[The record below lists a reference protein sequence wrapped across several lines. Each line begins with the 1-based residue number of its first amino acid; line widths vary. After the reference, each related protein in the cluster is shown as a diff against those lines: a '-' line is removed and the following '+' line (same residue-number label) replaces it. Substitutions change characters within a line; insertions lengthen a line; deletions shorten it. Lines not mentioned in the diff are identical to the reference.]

1 MRAYFASEDPITP
14 RALEVISH
22 AKRLALGDTEI
33 DLRPVPER
41 VLPAGATVL
50 AFGKYRPQ
58 GLERVVPAPSI
69 AQVTTKADILTR
81 LCNVF
86 TLLAQPPELPPFRYE
101 VLYDIHAIE
110 ALLARRGEVFAF
122 DYETSGDVSVDLPDY
137 SQVITVSI
145 NDGHTSY
152 VIPEEMCQAVYHEV
166 NGFLEGNGIVGVNLK
181 FDLSYN
187 PDARVPNAFD
197 CMLAHYVLF
206 PAAGEHGLKPVTKK
220 YFGFEDWDE
229 PGKKYTPKAS
239 YAEAWQGEDGA
250 WADAREYSSGSG
262 FERIPR
268 AMLYEYAG
276 FDTYATWHWY
286 LRMKEMLAADPDAMK
301 AFVHLMKCSE
311 MFMDV
316 ERGGY
321 RLNVL
326 YVKELS
332 AELHTEKIAAEEKLN
347 LIAGREVNPR
357 SPKQVKTWFA
367 DLGVDLPST
376 DEKTLTEY
384 IETSGGAEDPI
395 EAEEN
400 ANAVDFA
407 RQLLVCRG
415 IAKTLGTYV
424 DGYLKQSIDGRCYPG
439 FKLSAST
446 TGRIGGRGPSLLTM
460 PREKRLKRMVLPDEG
475 HVMVGADLSQ
485 AELRVMAVESMDP
498 WLIEAFQPGAGDFF
512 DRLLGQAYPDKD
524 WTTLHEAVGEHTATE
539 DESNF
544 YNNKRASMKGVVY
557 GVSFGRGVKA
567 IAAALKIPV
576 HEAQILVNAFIRP
589 GSEFD
594 LWRED
599 ITARALSGGEIVT
612 RFGRHF
618 QSELVTNRNKVNVV
632 NGALAFTSQA
642 TANDICLMAA
652 YTVKP
657 KLEVI
662 EYRLM
667 STLHDAHYASGPE
680 EAKDEAG
687 RLLVETLAWA
697 GREVYGD
704 IVPFTADWG
713 WGQSMADV

>member
-14 RALEVISH
+14 RALEVIQH

-58 GLERVVPAPSI
+58 GLERVVPAPSA
-69 AQVTTKADILTR
+69 AQCVSKADILTR

-110 ALLARRGEVFAF
+110 KLLSRRGEVFAF
-122 DYETSGDVSVDLPDY
+122 DYETSGDVDVDLPDY
-137 SQVITVSI
+137 SRVITVSI

-152 VIPEEMCQAVYHEV
+152 VIPEEMCQTVYREV

-187 PDARVPNAFD
+187 PEARVPNAFD

-229 PGKKYTPKAS
+229 STKPYRGKAS
-239 YAEAWQGEDGA
+239 YDSYEAFEDGS
-250 WADAREYSSGSG
+250 WHDAREYSSGSG

-311 MFMDV
+311 MFMDI
-316 ERGGY
+316 ERPGY
-321 RLNVL
+321 RLDVP

-332 AELHTEKIAAEEKLN
+332 AELHTEKIDAEEKLN
-347 LIAGREVNPR
+347 EIAGREINPR
-357 SPKQVKTWFA
+357 SPKQVKDWFA
-367 DLGVDLPST
+367 STGTILPST
-376 DEKTLTEY
+376 DKIALKELLEDENGDILPKQF
-384 IETSGGAEDPI
+384 AE
-395 EAEEN
+395 
-400 ANAVDFA
+400 
-407 RQLLVCRG
+407 QLLVCRD
-415 IAKTLGTYV
+415 IAKSLGTYV

-460 PREKRLKRMVLPDEG
+460 PRKKRFKRMVLPDEG

-498 WLIEAFQPGAGDFF
+498 WLIAAFQPGAGDFF
-512 DRLLGQAYPDKD
+512 DQLLGQAYPDID
-524 WTTLHEAVGEHTATE
+524 WVDLHRRVSVEHTATE
-539 DESNF
+539 DEANF
-544 YNNKRASMKGVVY
+544 YNDTRARMKGTVY
-557 GVSFGRGVKA
+557 GASFNRQVPA
-567 IAAALKIPV
+567 IAASLKISRG
-576 HEAQILVNAFIRP
+576 EAQQLMDAFIRP
-589 GSEFD
+589 GSPFD
-594 LWRED
+594 QWRKD
-599 ITARALSGGEIVT
+599 IAEKAVTGQPIVT

-618 QSELVTNRNKVNVV
+618 QSELVTNRNKQLVINS
-632 NGALAFTSQA
+632 AAAFMSQA

-662 EYRLM
+662 DYRLM

-687 RLLVETLAWA
+687 KLLVDTLAWA

-704 IVPFTADWG
+704 IVPFDADWG